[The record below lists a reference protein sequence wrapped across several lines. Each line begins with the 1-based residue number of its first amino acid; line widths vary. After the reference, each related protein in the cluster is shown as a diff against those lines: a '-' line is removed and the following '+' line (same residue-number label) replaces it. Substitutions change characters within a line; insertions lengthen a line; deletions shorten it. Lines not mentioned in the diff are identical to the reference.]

1 MTSPPILETHD
12 LSKSFGGVH
21 AVHNVDFS
29 VAEGEL
35 RCLIG
40 PNGAGKST
48 FFKLLTGQLKPDAGR
63 ILFRGVSIAG
73 EPSSAI
79 ARRGIGIKMQ
89 VPSVFEG
96 LPVRENLRLS
106 ARRKHDDRGAHRVVD
121 EVLAT
126 MHLSEFAD
134 RVVASLSH
142 GQRALVELSTALA
155 GEPDLLLLDEPTAG
169 MTREEVAR
177 TAKIITDIGRR
188 RSVVI
193 VEHDMNFIKMIASRV
208 TVFHQ
213 GQILL
218 EDSMDNVLR
227 NPTVRDVY
235 LGRRARA

>member
-1 MTSPPILETHD
+1 MTPPILETQG

-21 AVHNVDFS
+21 AVRDVDFS

-48 FFKLLTGQLKPDAGR
+48 FFKLLTGQLKPDGGD
-63 ILFRGVSIAG
+63 ILFRGNRIAG

-96 LPVRENLRLS
+96 LHVHENLRLA
-106 ARRKHDDRGAHRVVD
+106 ARRKHDDKGAHRVVD
-121 EVLAT
+121 DVLTT
-126 MHLSEFAD
+126 MRLSECAG
-134 RVVASLSH
+134 RIVSSLSH
-142 GQRALVELSTALA
+142 GERALVELSTALA

-169 MTREEVAR
+169 MTKDEVAR
-177 TAKIITDIGRR
+177 TAKIIKEISRS

-193 VEHDMNFIKMIASRV
+193 VEHDMNFIKMMASRV

-218 EDSMDNVLR
+218 EDSVDNVLR
-227 NPTVRDVY
+227 NPVVRDVY
-235 LGRRARA
+235 LGRQAQA